1 MNDDY
6 QQFNSYDRN
15 SSASDDGYVKN
26 MKKSRGSN
34 EPFKLTAKKHVKA
47 DSDDE
52 NDPEKLQ
59 EIKQEVSR
67 VMDQFN
73 RQRIKFSNEVNQYE
87 KFITDFSKTC
97 IEKQTKLRSTTALD
111 DPNISRKNKKAK

>member
-1 MNDDY
+1 
-6 QQFNSYDRN
+6 
-15 SSASDDGYVKN
+15 